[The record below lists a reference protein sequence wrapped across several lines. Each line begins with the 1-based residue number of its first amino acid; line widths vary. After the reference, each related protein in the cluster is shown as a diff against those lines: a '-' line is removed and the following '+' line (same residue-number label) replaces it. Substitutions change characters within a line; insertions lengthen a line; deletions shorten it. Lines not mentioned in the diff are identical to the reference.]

1 MIIVWNLFLILNQY
15 WFLHKKTL
23 LVFLTEFGAEKG
35 TRTLTS
41 NAYYPLK
48 IACLPV
54 PPFLRTIGLDFS
66 SPNINLI
73 YLEILY
79 IPFFLQTDM
88 LRNHLTQFLSRFQ
101 VMSFQL
107 RTLPQQLHQ
116 MVLYIQLLPLQYHLQ
131 LMR

>member
-1 MIIVWNLFLILNQY
+1 MKYILNFESILISSQKNSVS
-15 WFLHKKTL
+15 FSNG
-23 LVFLTEFGAEKG
+23 VGAEKG